1 LQGLRLQDLILQG
14 LRLQDLILQGLR
26 LQDLILQGLRL
37 QDLILQET
45 HSQGLTLQVTHS
57 QGLILQDSSRNP
69 PLIFKD
75 FAAHLTASRLL
86 SILPCMQLF
95 GMTTCDHSE
104 CLTMCTAVFCQLIYT
119 KIDYDNES

>member
-1 LQGLRLQDLILQG
+1 M
-14 LRLQDLILQGLR
+14 QGLR

-45 HSQGLTLQVTHS
+45 HSQGLTLQGTHSQATSS

-75 FAAHLTASRLL
+75 FDAHLTASRLL

-95 GMTTCDHSE
+95 RMTAYDHGE

-119 KIDYDNES
+119 KIKYDYKS